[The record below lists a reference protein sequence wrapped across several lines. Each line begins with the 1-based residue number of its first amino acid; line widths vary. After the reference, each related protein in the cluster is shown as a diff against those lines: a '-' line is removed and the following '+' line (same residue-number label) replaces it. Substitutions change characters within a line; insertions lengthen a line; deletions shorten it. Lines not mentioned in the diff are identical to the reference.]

1 MIRTDKMHQWASTQ
15 MAAHD
20 IEPWARET
28 PDDTMLPRKTAK
40 WPLEDGRYPEAG
52 HAAIDWDD
60 EPGDKMTLRQALVWW
75 WPAIA
80 PALGLVMLGLAA
92 VYWSE
97 IAAFL
102 GVA

>member
-15 MAAHD
+15 MAAH
-20 IEPWARET
+20 EPE
-28 PDDTMLPRKTAK
+28 PHK
-40 WPLEDGRYPEAG
+40 WPLEEGRKRTGLDYQGRYPEDE
-52 HAAIDWDD
+52 HPPHPWDD
-60 EPGDKMTLRQALVWW
+60 RSMTFIEIVMWW
-75 WPAIA
+75 WPAIS